1 MARPLKATTSSP
13 FHGRHPYRTR
23 NTTIMQKIAAFLALV
38 ALTLQGFGQK
48 EVVSAYNA
56 NKEGDFASAATYIE
70 QAIQNPKA
78 NVKNKTWRYRGE
90 IYLNISKDTVLFAAY
105 PDALTKSKD
114 SYMKAQELDT
124 KGSYAQECQVGLGQ
138 VQMAASNA
146 GIGQYN
152 TGDFGKAGGFFDLAA
167 EIALAF
173 DAVDT
178 MALYNS
184 ALCYEKSGDVD
195 LAVARYQSCADIGY
209 QVPNVFLFISNLYRE
224 SDREAEALAT
234 LAEARKSYPREQSLI
249 IEELNIYLT
258 NEEFDKAKENLALAA
273 EQDPTNEILWFSL
286 GSVLDNLGNAEEAI
300 EAYLKALEVKADYFD
315 ANYNLGALYFNQAVQ
330 GINEAN
336 DMWKPR
342 MTAAE
347 SNQQKTLEENAK
359 ALFGTARPYLESAHA
374 TDPEDSQTMRSLK
387 DIYAR
392 TGEDDKWTEMSAKL
406 KALGQ

>member
-1 MARPLKATTSSP
+1 MYK
-13 FHGRHPYRTR
+13 
-23 NTTIMQKIAAFLALV
+23 TITLLGLAICF
-38 ALTLQGFGQK
+38 QGFGQK

-56 NKEGDFASAATYIE
+56 NKEGDYATAASYIE
-70 QAIQNPKA
+70 QAIENPKA

-90 IYLNISKDTVLFAAY
+90 IYLNISKDSTLFAAF
-105 PDALTKSKD
+105 PDALTIAKD
-114 SYMKAQELDT
+114 SYMKAKELDT
-124 KGSYAQECQVGLGQ
+124 KGSYAQECQIGLGQ

-146 GIGQYN
+146 GITQYN
-152 TGDFGKAGGFFDLAA
+152 TGDFGRAGGFFDLSA
-167 EIALAF
+167 EIASAF
-173 DAVDT
+173 EATDT

-184 ALCYEKSGDVD
+184 ALCYEKAGNVE
-195 LAVARYQSCADIGY
+195 LAVARYQACADIQY
-209 QVPNVFLFISNLYRE
+209 QVPNVFLFISNLYRTSGQE
-224 SDREAEALAT
+224 DLALQT
-234 LAEARKSYPREQSLI
+234 LADARIAYPREQSLI

-286 GSVLDNLGNAEEAI
+286 GSVLDNLGNADEAI

-342 MTAAE
+342 MTKTE
-347 SNQQKTLEENAK
+347 SDAQKKLEDDAK
-359 ALFGTARPYLESAHA
+359 ALFATAKPYLEAAHA
-374 TDPEDSQTMRSLK
+374 VDADDVETMRSLR
-387 DIYAR
+387 DVYAR
-392 TGEDDKWTEMSAKL
+392 TGDDDKLLDMSAKL

>member
-1 MARPLKATTSSP
+1 MRNFATLMAL
-13 FHGRHPYRTR
+13 
-23 NTTIMQKIAAFLALV
+23 AAISFQGLA
-38 ALTLQGFGQK
+38 QK

-56 NKEGDFASAATYIE
+56 NKEGDYATAASYIE
-70 QAIQNPKA
+70 QAIENPKA

-90 IYLNISKDTVLFAAY
+90 IYLNISKDSTLFAAF
-105 PDALTKSKD
+105 PDALTIAKD
-114 SYMKAQELDT
+114 SYMKAKELDT
-124 KGSYAQECQVGLGQ
+124 KGSYAQECQIGLGQ

-146 GIGQYN
+146 GITQYN
-152 TGDFGKAGGFFDLAA
+152 TGDFGRAGGFFDLSA
-167 EIALAF
+167 EIASAF
-173 DAVDT
+173 EATDT

-184 ALCYEKSGDVD
+184 ALCYEKAGNVE
-195 LAVARYQSCADIGY
+195 LAVARYQACADIQY
-209 QVPNVFLFISNLYRE
+209 QVPNVFLFISNLYRTAGQE
-224 SDREAEALAT
+224 DLALQT
-234 LAEARKSYPREQSLI
+234 LADARKAYPREQSLI

-342 MTAAE
+342 MTKTE
-347 SNQQKTLEENAK
+347 SDAQKKLEDDAK
-359 ALFGTARPYLESAHA
+359 ALFATAKPYLEAAHA
-374 TDPEDSQTMRSLK
+374 VDADDVETMRSLR
-387 DIYAR
+387 DVYAR
-392 TGEDDKWTEMSAKL
+392 TGDDDKLLDMSAKL